1 FGRHD
6 LVQDAPISRVDL
18 IVCRN
23 TLMYFNADAQSR
35 IYRGFHF
42 ALNPEAYL
50 FLGKSEMLLTRT
62 DMFTPVDL
70 RRRLFVRTP
79 TREEVPSTP
88 RGDHHLTRDDER
100 LRAALFDTSLHA
112 HVVLDSQGLLV
123 SANDRARVYFDIG
136 DADIGR
142 AFHDLEL
149 SYRPVELRSRI
160 DHVESSRRSS

>member
-1 FGRHD
+1 RVKIYATDVDDDALAVARAGVYSSKAVEPIPEALRAKYLEPVDGSFSFKKPIRRSVIFGRHD

-79 TREEVPSTP
+79 TREEVPSTL

-100 LRAALFDTSLHA
+100 LRA
-112 HVVLDSQGLLV
+112 
-123 SANDRARVYFDIG
+123 
-136 DADIGR
+136 
-142 AFHDLEL
+142 
-149 SYRPVELRSRI
+149 
-160 DHVESSRRSS
+160 

>member
-1 FGRHD
+1 VGCASGEEAYTIAMVMAEAVELSALRDRVKIYATDVDDDALAVARAGVYSSKAVEPIPEALRAKYLEPVDGSFSFKKAIRRSVIFGRHD

-70 RRRLFVRTP
+70 RRRL
-79 TREEVPSTP
+79 
-88 RGDHHLTRDDER
+88 
-100 LRAALFDTSLHA
+100 
-112 HVVLDSQGLLV
+112 
-123 SANDRARVYFDIG
+123 
-136 DADIGR
+136 
-142 AFHDLEL
+142 
-149 SYRPVELRSRI
+149 
-160 DHVESSRRSS
+160 